1 MRSPVTGDRSTHRT
15 RELPILGSVTTDPS
29 TALSRPTAL
38 ITGGGTG
45 IGAAIARRLSR
56 DGFDVVVA
64 GRRREKLDEV
74 VADIEGA
81 GGSARAL
88 VMDVT
93 DPASVTEG
101 VASLGRCDVVV
112 NNAGGA
118 LGVTRVEDGDPEEW
132 ERMFA
137 TNVVGTLRVTQ
148 AVLPLLRRSSR
159 ATIVDI
165 SSIAGER
172 VYEGGAGYVAAKHGT
187 SVVSETLRLELNG
200 ENIRVVDI
208 RPGMV
213 HTEEFSLTRL
223 HGDRA
228 AADKVYDGV
237 DRPLVAD
244 DVAECVGFV
253 VGPAAARQHRHD
265 GHQAGGPGRPAQ
277 DPPRPDRLEGRLM
290 TPTSRASASASTSTR
305 TPRRGRT
312 ASCGSPG
319 CTGRGSAVSTATPT
333 PTSRPTRRA
342 TRSSRRPGSVT
353 SARTSARR
361 APSSPA
367 RPASRCSPR
376 PRGSCARPA
385 TRSATSR
392 SRSSATGPK
401 VGTRRAEAEAA
412 LSAAA
417 GAPGVGERHDDRRA
431 RPDRPGRGRRRR
443 RDGPRRRSLSPA
455 RAETPR
461 HVGTDRRARRS
472 SADRVRPPAARRLT

>member
-1 MRSPVTGDRSTHRT
+1 VTDAMTPT
-15 RELPILGSVTTDPS
+15 Q
-29 TALSRPTAL
+29 SRPLAL

-45 IGAAIARRLSR
+45 IGAAIARRLAR

-74 VADIEGA
+74 VADIEGS

-88 VMDVT
+88 GMDVT
-93 DPASVTEG
+93 DAESVRTG
-101 VASLGRCDVVV
+101 VGSLARCDVVV

-118 LGVTRVEDGDPEEW
+118 IGVTRVEDGDPEEW
-132 ERMFA
+132 ERMYA

-148 AVLPLLRRSSR
+148 AALPLLRRSAR

-172 VYEGGAGYVAAKHGT
+172 VYEGGGGYVAAKHGT

-253 VGPAAARQHRHD
+253 VGLPQHVNIDTMVIKPVAQAAPHKLHR
-265 GHQAGGPGRPAQ
+265 GPI
-277 DPPRPDRLEGRLM
+277 DWKE
-290 TPTSRASASASTSTR
+290 SR
-305 TPRRGRT
+305 
-312 ASCGSPG
+312 
-319 CTGRGSAVSTATPT
+319 
-333 PTSRPTRRA
+333 
-342 TRSSRRPGSVT
+342 
-353 SARTSARR
+353 
-361 APSSPA
+361 
-367 RPASRCSPR
+367 
-376 PRGSCARPA
+376 
-385 TRSATSR
+385 
-392 SRSSATGPK
+392 
-401 VGTRRAEAEAA
+401 
-412 LSAAA
+412 
-417 GAPGVGERHDDRRA
+417 
-431 RPDRPGRGRRRR
+431 
-443 RDGPRRRSLSPA
+443 
-455 RAETPR
+455 
-461 HVGTDRRARRS
+461 
-472 SADRVRPPAARRLT
+472 